1 MNWKSLLFIT
11 LLAYGAYQVFGPSAK
26 PKVVHGPGVTVSQT
40 PIQMEFSD
48 AEPIE
53 LSGYRIQPLESF
65 TIQAR
70 VLSTEH
76 YRFDRGAELS
86 PVDLAL
92 GWGPMSDENVLSKL
106 RISQSNRWFHWQ
118 TDDFPIPRREIETNS
133 ANMHMI
139 PANEEIEEKLKA
151 IEEGQIVRINGY
163 LVNVEA
169 DDGWRWSSSLSRED
183 TGAGACELVWVESVS
198 IL

>member
-11 LLAYGAYQVFGPSAK
+11 LLAYGAYQVFGPSSTTK
-26 PKVVHGPGVTVSQT
+26 IVHGPGVTAPQT
-40 PIQMEFSD
+40 PIQHKSGDTEQ
-48 AEPIE
+48 IE
-53 LSGYRIQPLESF
+53 INGYSIQPLESF

-70 VLSTEH
+70 VLSTKH
-76 YRFDRGAELS
+76 YHFDRGAEIA
-86 PVDLAL
+86 PVDLAV
-92 GWGPMSDENVLSKL
+92 GWGPMSDESVLSKL
-106 RISQSNRWFHWQ
+106 RISQSNRWYHWQ
-118 TDDFPIPRREIETNS
+118 TDDFPIPRREIEVNS

-151 IEEGQIVRINGY
+151 VQEGQIVRINGY

-169 DDGWRWSSSLSRED
+169 EDGWRWSSSLSRED

>member
-1 MNWKSLLFIT
+1 MNWKSLLFI
-11 LLAYGAYQVFGPSAK
+11 LLLGYGAYQILGPSSN
-26 PKVVHGPGVTVSQT
+26 PKIVHGPGVTAPQE
-40 PIQMEFSD
+40 PIQHKSGETQQF
-48 AEPIE
+48 EVN
-53 LSGYRIQPLESF
+53 GYRIQPLESF
-65 TIQAR
+65 NIMAR

-76 YRFDRGAELS
+76 YRFDRGAEIS
-86 PVDLAL
+86 PIDLAL
-92 GWGPMSDENVLSKL
+92 GWGPMSDESVLSNI
-106 RISQSNRWFHWQ
+106 RIKQSNRWYRWQ

-169 DDGWRWSSSLSRED
+169 EDGWRWRSSLTRED
-183 TGAGACELVWVESVS
+183 TGAGACELVWVESIA

>member
-1 MNWKSLLFIT
+1 MNWKSLLFI
-11 LLAYGAYQVFGPSAK
+11 LLLGYGAYQVLGPSSD
-26 PKVVHGPGVTVSQT
+26 PKIVHGPGVTVPQT

-53 LSGYRIQPLESF
+53 VNGYSIQPLESF

-70 VLSTEH
+70 VLSTKH
-76 YRFDRGAELS
+76 YRFDRGAEIA
-86 PVDLAL
+86 PIDLAV
-92 GWGPMSDENVLSKL
+92 GWGPMSDESVLSKL
-106 RISQSNRWFHWQ
+106 RISQSNRWYHWQ

-163 LVNVEA
+163 LVEVEA
-169 DDGWRWSSSLSRED
+169 EDGWRWRSSLTRKD
-183 TGAGACELVWVESVS
+183 TGAGACELVWVESIS
-198 IL
+198 IH